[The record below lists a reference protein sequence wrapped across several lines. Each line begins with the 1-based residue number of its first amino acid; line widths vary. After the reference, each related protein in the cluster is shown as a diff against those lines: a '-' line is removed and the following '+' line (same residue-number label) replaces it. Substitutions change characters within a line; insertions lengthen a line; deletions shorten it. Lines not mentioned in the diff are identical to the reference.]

1 MSSEFD
7 KNLPMMMYETDLRSK
22 SFLKVRKHSS
32 ALGKQFSGY
41 AAETSIHGIKYL
53 NEKGRHWSER

>member
-1 MSSEFD
+1 MIMFEI
-7 KNLPMMMYETDLRSK
+7 DLRSK
-22 SFLKVRKHSS
+22 SFLKIRKHSN